1 MTAVSASTSCSKGT
15 KSFPSQSWF
24 LTVWEGASCIAAKRN
39 RKSKERI
46 RRQRGK
52 TSGFSAPTAR
62 RQRASASLSC
72 AACRRRRER
81 ALTFCRLCR
90 TMGVHAAFRRLGSRC
105 FWRLRLRHVYR
116 QIGQSF
122 SVYCEIVDENTVRI
136 YGAAFGEMWLT
147 ADFLSGTFELYDQA
161 PAE

>member
-1 MTAVSASTSCSKGT
+1 MTAVSASTSCLKGT

-52 TSGFSAPTAR
+52 TSGFSAPTTR

-72 AACRRRRER
+72 AASRRRRER

-122 SVYCEIVDENTVRI
+122 FRLLRNRRRKHRSHLRSGFRRNV
-136 YGAAFGEMWLT
+136 
-147 ADFLSGTFELYDQA
+147 ADGGFSFRHV
-161 PAE
+161 